1 MRSKAGTPIG
11 MQICHD
17 KEVKGYLTIGLIP
30 LNNERRKTKNEKII
44 INKYVMF
51 LYANA
56 GLYNFESEYR
66 TV

>member
-30 LNNERRKTKNEKII
+30 LK
-44 INKYVMF
+44 
-51 LYANA
+51 
-56 GLYNFESEYR
+56 
-66 TV
+66 